1 MQLLNEFDE
10 SFIFTIAFLTL
21 GPIKIIGPFAKMTA
35 NIDPKFKKQLAI
47 YGAIFATIICLLV
60 ALLGKGLV
68 EKYHLIPQAITIAGG
83 LVLLISALRL
93 IFPPLQPE
101 PISKPSSKPLNLA
114 ISPLASPIIVTPMGI
129 AAILVF
135 VLFAQGQPAMIATI
149 YKAILIMMFLDF
161 LVMFFIDKILKI
173 PGLMAILQ
181 IMGSILVFIQVALA
195 VQTILLGLVN
205 IGIGV
210 VK

>member
-1 MQLLNEFDE
+1 MQLLNEFDD

-68 EKYHLIPQAITIAGG
+68 EKYHLIPQAIIIAGG

>member
-1 MQLLNEFDE
+1 MQLLNEFDD

-35 NIDPKFKKQLAI
+35 NIDPKFKKKLAI

-101 PISKPSSKPLNLA
+101 PISKPGPKPLNLA

-135 VLFAQGQPAMIATI
+135 VLFAHGQPAMIATI
-149 YKAILIMMFLDF
+149 YKAIFIMMFLDF

>member
-1 MQLLNEFDE
+1 MQLLNEFDD

-101 PISKPSSKPLNLA
+101 PISKPSPKPLNLA

>member
-1 MQLLNEFDE
+1 MQLLNELDD

-68 EKYHLIPQAITIAGG
+68 EKYHLIPQAIIIAGG

>member
-1 MQLLNEFDE
+1 MQLLNEFDD

-35 NIDPKFKKQLAI
+35 NRDPKFKKQLAI

-83 LVLLISALRL
+83 LVLLISALRI
-93 IFPPLQPE
+93 IFPPLQAE
-101 PISKPSSKPLNLA
+101 PISKPSPKLLNLA

-149 YKAILIMMFLDF
+149 YKAIFIMMFLDF
-161 LVMFFIDKILKI
+161 LVMFFIEKILKI

-181 IMGSILVFIQVALA
+181 ILGSILVFIQVALA

-205 IGIGV
+205 VGIGV

>member
-101 PISKPSSKPLNLA
+101 PISKPSPKPLNLA

>member
-1 MQLLNEFDE
+1 MQLLNEFDD

>member
-1 MQLLNEFDE
+1 
-10 SFIFTIAFLTL
+10 
-21 GPIKIIGPFAKMTA
+21 
-35 NIDPKFKKQLAI
+35 
-47 YGAIFATIICLLV
+47 
-60 ALLGKGLV
+60 
-68 EKYHLIPQAITIAGG
+68 
-83 LVLLISALRL
+83 
-93 IFPPLQPE
+93 
-101 PISKPSSKPLNLA
+101 
-114 ISPLASPIIVTPMGI
+114 
-129 AAILVF
+129 
-135 VLFAQGQPAMIATI
+135 
-149 YKAILIMMFLDF
+149 MMFLDF